1 LSEPVRPKISRCRLD
16 VALVERGLAETR
28 AKAQAM
34 ILAGRVLLDG
44 ATADKSGAVVRSDQ
58 AVTLKSARRPFASRA
73 GEKLEG
79 AIEDLGVSV
88 AGVVAIDVGASTGGF
103 TDCLLRRGAERVYAV
118 DVGERL
124 IDDRLRNDPRVI
136 VIERVNFRHATPA
149 LLPEK
154 ATLATVDVSF
164 ISLRYILT
172 PLTGLLA
179 PGAVVLAMVKPQFE
193 VGREAVGKGGVVRD
207 EALRA
212 RAVADVA
219 AFAEANG
226 YRVGGTAESR
236 VAGPKGN
243 REVFLR
249 LEYPGPVD

>member
-1 LSEPVRPKISRCRLD
+1 
-16 VALVERGLAETR
+16 
-28 AKAQAM
+28 M
-34 ILAGRVLLDG
+34 ILAGQVLVDG
-44 ATADKSGAVVRSDQ
+44 AVADKCGAIVREGQ
-58 AVTLKSARRPFASRA
+58 VVTLKPARRSFASRA
-73 GEKLEG
+73 GEKLDG
-79 AIEDLGVSV
+79 AIEDLGAPVEGAV
-88 AGVVAIDVGASTGGF
+88 ALDVGASTGGF
-103 TDCLLRRGAERVYAV
+103 TDCLLRRGAARVYAV

-124 IDDRLRNDPRVI
+124 IDERLRNDPRVT

-164 ISLRYILT
+164 ISLRHILV
-172 PLTGLLA
+172 PLAGMLA

-212 RAVADVA
+212 RAVDDVA
-219 AFAEANG
+219 AFAGTAG
-226 YRVGGTAESR
+226 YRVAGRAESR

-249 LEYPGPVD
+249 LEFADPSDRS

>member
-1 LSEPVRPKISRCRLD
+1 
-16 VALVERGLAETR
+16 
-28 AKAQAM
+28 M
-34 ILAGRVLLDG
+34 ILAGRVQVDG
-44 ATADKSGAVVRSDQ
+44 ATADKCGAIVRDDQ
-58 AVTLKSARRPFASRA
+58 AVTIKAAKRPFASRA
-73 GEKLEG
+73 GEKLDG
-79 AIEDLGVSV
+79 AIEDLGVTV
-88 AGVVAIDVGASTGGF
+88 AGAVALDVGASTGGF
-103 TDCLLRRGAERVYAV
+103 TDCLLRRGAARVYAV

-124 IDDRLRNDPRVI
+124 IDERLRNDPRVV
-136 VIERVNFRHATPA
+136 VIERVNFRHAAPD

-164 ISLRYILT
+164 ISLRYILV
-172 PLTGLLA
+172 PLAGMLA

-212 RAVADVA
+212 RAVDDVA
-219 AFAEANG
+219 AFAGANG
-226 YRVGGTAESR
+226 YRVAGRAESR

-249 LEYPGPVD
+249 LDFAVDSD